1 MRARSTARA
10 NLSML
15 TIDLEPGESVRIGEY
30 AVVTLREKSG
40 RRARIEF
47 QADRS
52 IPIKRVREPTSDAKL
67 AATRGITGE
76 EKQ

>member
-1 MRARSTARA
+1 
-10 NLSML
+10 ML
-15 TIDLEPGESVRIGEY
+15 MIDLEPGDSVKIGDI

-52 IPIKRVREPTSDAKL
+52 VPIKRVQGGPSDAKL
-67 AATRGITGE
+67 AATGGITG
-76 EKQ
+76 QALPISL

>member
-1 MRARSTARA
+1 
-10 NLSML
+10 ML
-15 TIDLEPGESVRIGEY
+15 TIDLEPGESVRIGDV

-52 IPIKRVREPTSDAKL
+52 VPIKRVQAGPTDAKL
-67 AATRGITGE
+67 AAAGGITG
-76 EKQ
+76 QALPAPL

>member
-1 MRARSTARA
+1 
-10 NLSML
+10 ML
-15 TIDLEPGESVRIGEY
+15 TIELEPGESVRIGDY

-52 IPIKRVREPTSDAKL
+52 IKIKRVQKQSSEAAL
-67 AATRGITGE
+67 AASGGITG
-76 EKQ
+76 QAMPAIL

>member
-1 MRARSTARA
+1 M
-10 NLSML
+10 LS
-15 TIDLEPGESVRIGEY
+15 IELEPGESVRIGDF

-52 IPIKRVREPTSDAKL
+52 IPIRRVSTGPSDARL
-67 AATRGITGE
+67 AASAGITGE
-76 EKQ
+76 PLPA